1 MEEELEKVSAESL
14 RNYNSGN
21 FEKAEADYT
30 ELLKKYQEGEND
42 KVLAL
47 IFNNRGHARYMQVE
61 FYRAKDDYDEAIRLD
76 PELGTAYY
84 NRGTIL
90 YRMGSYKEA
99 LPDFQKSVDIQP
111 KNEEFQEGLKHCQ
124 LCIL

>member
-30 ELLKKYQEGEND
+30 ELLEKYQECGND

-47 IFNNRGHARYMQVE
+47 IYNNRGHARYMQVE

-76 PELGTAYY
+76 PDLGTAYY

-99 LPDFQKSVDIQP
+99 LPDFQRCVDIQP

>member
-14 RNYNSGN
+14 RHYNFGN
-21 FEKAEADYT
+21 FEKAEAAYT
-30 ELLKKYQEGEND
+30 ELLEKYKEGEKD

-47 IFNNRGHARYMQVE
+47 IYNNRGHARYMQVE
-61 FYRAKDDYDEAIRLD
+61 FYRAKDDYDVAIKLN
-76 PELGTAYY
+76 PELGSAYY
-84 NRGTIL
+84 NRATIL

-99 LPDFQKSVDIQP
+99 LPDFQKSVDIEP

>member
-30 ELLKKYQEGEND
+30 ELLKKYQECGND

-47 IFNNRGHARYMQVE
+47 IYNNRGHARYMQVE

-76 PELGTAYY
+76 PDLGTAYY

-99 LPDFQKSVDIQP
+99 LPDFQRCVDIQP